1 MFFYWHP
8 MLQVFIIGPVLQI
21 RMAEAIIR
29 KMWMEPS
36 VVHDFDRI
44 MNINIFLLYK
54 NDGLPIHLT
63 HQLESNLIAKQ
74 IGLQVR
80 CFGAEPKKKYYTFQ
94 NNKLFIYNCNTSFE
108 EQILENF
115 YKVLAFLNPKGNRQD
130 PKPVLSAL

>member
-1 MFFYWHP
+1 

-29 KMWMEPS
+29 KMWMEPF

-63 HQLESNLIAKQ
+63 RQLESNLIAKQ
-74 IGLQVR
+74 IRLQVR
-80 CFGAEPKKKYYTFQ
+80 CFGAEPKKK
-94 NNKLFIYNCNTSFE
+94 NVILFKIINYLYIIVTHYLKSKF
-108 EQILENF
+108 
-115 YKVLAFLNPKGNRQD
+115 
-130 PKPVLSAL
+130 

>member
-1 MFFYWHP
+1 

-29 KMWMEPS
+29 KMWMEPF

-63 HQLESNLIAKQ
+63 RQLESNLIAKQ
-74 IGLQVR
+74 IRLQVR
-80 CFGAEPKKKYYTFQ
+80 CFGAEPKKKCHTF
-94 NNKLFIYNCNTSFE
+94 
-108 EQILENF
+108 
-115 YKVLAFLNPKGNRQD
+115 
-130 PKPVLSAL
+130 